1 MVKNNYSVLINNKYV
16 EVSNIYAVG
25 RNYIDHAKEMKSEV
39 GKDPIF
45 FQKAL
50 TSLSKSPTIIL
61 PNKREI
67 HHELEVVILLG
78 ESGENISTNNAMDYI
93 QGIGLGLDLTDRK
106 LQSELKRKSLP
117 WFISKSFKGSAV
129 VSEFYQWDKSKWNN
143 RFWLKR
149 NNVIVQSGKIIE
161 MVFSIK
167 ELISYLSR
175 RIPLLNGDL
184 IFTGTPSGVGTIIQ
198 GDKLEM
204 GLGKK
209 SFMKIDV
216 IDYVSMR
223 DELKSYSLYVD
234 GAADL
239 HSKTAGIGGV
249 FYNNADEEIYR
260 FSEYLD
266 DATNNEAEYTAL
278 IKGLKYGLELKLINI
293 NIYSDSELIVKQI
306 NGDYKVKND
315 RMKKLHHIVLN
326 LLEQYDS
333 WVINHVMRDKN
344 IIADKLSK
352 DGRKKG
358 R

>member
-39 GKDPIF
+39 SNDPIF

-61 PNKREI
+61 PKKREI

-143 RFWLKR
+143 KFWLKR

-216 IDYVSMR
+216 IDYVSVR